1 MNNLQNN
8 SFQHN
13 SFFFLKGGQ
22 TIMATKKEIRQKRIT
37 KIKKLGQIMKD
48 LEELRPLYDLN
59 EGTEITQSYLAL
71 EKLLQE
77 ELLKAYLTSIITIKE
92 GDQ

>member
-1 MNNLQNN
+1 
-8 SFQHN
+8 
-13 SFFFLKGGQ
+13 
-22 TIMATKKEIRQKRIT
+22 MATKKEIRKKRIT

>member
-1 MNNLQNN
+1 
-8 SFQHN
+8 
-13 SFFFLKGGQ
+13 
-22 TIMATKKEIRQKRIT
+22 MATKKEIRKKRIT

-48 LEELRPLYDLN
+48 LEELRPLYDVN
-59 EGTEITQSYLAL
+59 EGTGITQSYLAL

-77 ELLKAYLTSIITIKE
+77 ELLEAYLTSIITIKE